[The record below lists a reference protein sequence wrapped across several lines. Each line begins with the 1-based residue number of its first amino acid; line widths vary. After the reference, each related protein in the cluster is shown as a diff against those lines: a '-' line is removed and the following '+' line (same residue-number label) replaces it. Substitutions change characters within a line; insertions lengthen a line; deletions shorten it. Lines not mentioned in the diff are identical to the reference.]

1 MIRTITVI
9 IPPLMQ
15 TITHND
21 RVIPVT
27 GTFLQDALNSD
38 IFLSWFNSIDPS
50 FTLNSII
57 IESVDTLCHNNEI
70 FMIKLK
76 ADLILPSGVPF
87 IPTVILRH
95 SAVAALCVL
104 TCEDKKY
111 IVLVNQPRVPVGKT
125 VYELPAGMIDDRKN
139 PSEVILRELEE
150 EAQLATLLGIT
161 ADMIKPLG
169 KGAYNSSPGFTNEN
183 VYLFY
188 LDAEITKDQFQ
199 LLQDRNTGLVD
210 EGESI
215 TVKIIPYD
223 DLTKYCNDVKT
234 LSALYLYE
242 HLK

>member
-1 MIRTITVI
+1 
-9 IPPLMQ
+9 MQ
-15 TITHND
+15 TIIHNNREVSIKGD
-21 RVIPVT
+21 SID
-27 GTFLQDALNSD
+27 DAVNSS
-38 IFLSWFNSIDPS
+38 IFSSWFKSIDNS
-50 FTLNSII
+50 FTLNSIL
-57 IESVDTLCHNNEI
+57 IESVDKLHHNNDV
-70 FMIKLK
+70 FLIKLK
-76 ADLILPSGVPF
+76 VDLILPSGVPF
-87 IPTVILRH
+87 IPTIILRH

-111 IVLVNQPRVPVGKT
+111 IVLVNQPRVPVGKS
-125 VYELPAGMIDDRKN
+125 VYELPAGMIDDSKD
-139 PSEVILRELEE
+139 PSQVILRELEE
-150 EAQLATLLGIT
+150 EAQLETLIGIT
-161 ADMIKPLG
+161 ADMVKPLG
-169 KGAYNSSPGFTNEN
+169 AQAYNSSPGFTNEN

>member
-15 TITHND
+15 TITHNN
-21 RVIPVT
+21 RIIPVT
-27 GTFLQDALNSD
+27 GNSIQDALNSD
-38 IFLSWFNSIDPS
+38 IFLSWFKSIDTL
-50 FTLNSII
+50 FTLNNII
-57 IESVDTLCHNNEI
+57 IESVDKLHHNNDV
-70 FMIKLK
+70 FLIKLK
-76 ADLILPSGVPF
+76 VDLILPSGVPF
-87 IPTVILRH
+87 IPTIILRH
-95 SAVAALCVL
+95 SAVAGLCVL

-125 VYELPAGMIDDRKN
+125 VYELPAGMVDDKTN
-139 PSEVILRELEE
+139 PESVILRELEE
-150 EAQLATLLGIT
+150 EAQLQTLLGIT

-169 KGAYNSSPGFTNEN
+169 TQAYNSSPGFTNEN

-199 LLQDRNTGLVD
+199 LLQDRNTGLVE

-223 DLTKYCNDVKT
+223 DLTIYCNDVKT

>member
-1 MIRTITVI
+1 
-9 IPPLMQ
+9 MQ
-15 TITHND
+15 TITHNNKE
-21 RVIPVT
+21 IPVI
-27 GTFLQDALNSD
+27 GNDVVDAIDST
-38 IFLSWFNSIDPS
+38 IFLSWFNSIDNT
-50 FTLNSII
+50 FTLNRII
-57 IESVDTLCHNNEI
+57 IESIDRLHHNNEI

-87 IPTVILRH
+87 IPTIILRH
-95 SAVAALCVL
+95 SAVAGLCVL
-104 TCEDKKY
+104 TCENKKY
-111 IVLVNQPRVPVGKT
+111 IVLVNQPRIPVGKT
-125 VYELPAGMIDDRKN
+125 VFELPAGMVDDKKN

-150 EAQLATLLGIT
+150 EAQLQTLIGIT

-188 LDAEITKDQFQ
+188 LDAEITKEQFQ
-199 LLQDRNTGLVD
+199 LLQDRNTGLVE

-223 DLTKYCNDVKT
+223 DLAIFCNDVKT